1 MKLTFWGASRQVT
14 GSMYLLETN
23 DDYRILIDC
32 GLDMERK
39 DINPEDY
46 VGGGLFP
53 FEASMIN
60 AVVLTHAHLD
70 HTGFLPNLL
79 REGFEGKIYCTHATL
94 ELTKLILED
103 SASLNQHRLKKLQKK
118 QKKRTELEKRDT
130 RSKELYGHKQ
140 VEDTLDMCVC
150 INFTQKIKLA
160 KGVHVTLIPAGH
172 LLGAGHLYIEVEEE
186 GKTKRIGFSGDI
198 GRYNSPLLNDPEA
211 MPEVDYLICES
222 TYGNRY
228 HQTKGSPEEEVLEVI
243 KSTCVDVPGRLI
255 VPAFSIGRTQAML
268 YTLHKLQKQG
278 QLPPIRIFSD
288 SPLALK
294 SNLIYQKY
302 HKWLNPEAQEFM
314 QKHGSLF
321 DFENLVQVESDKQS
335 KAISNFHE
343 PCIIVSSSGMIQGG
357 RIEHHV
363 RANLQNSYAT
373 ILMIG
378 FSAEGTL
385 GYELAHGKTSVE
397 VNKKEVEIHARIT
410 SIDVF
415 SGHADLA
422 GLVQFVKHQKSEKLQ
437 KIFIVHGE
445 YNNMLAYQAHLT
457 EIGYPQAEVPKRGQS
472 YVL

>member
-14 GSMYLLETN
+14 GSMYLLETS

-46 VGGGLFP
+46 IGLFP
-53 FEASMIN
+53 FEPSMIN

-103 SASLNQHRLKKLQKK
+103 SASLNRA
-118 QKKRTELEKRDT
+118 
-130 RSKELYGHKQ
+130 KELYMQKQ
-140 VEDTLDMCVC
+140 VDATLDMCVC
-150 INFTQKIKLA
+150 VNFSQRIRLSDD
-160 KGVHVTLIPAGH
+160 VHLTFIPAGH
-172 LLGAGHLYIEVEEE
+172 LLGAAHLFMEVEEN
-186 GKTKRIGFSGDI
+186 GTKKRIGFSGDV
-198 GRYNSPLLNDPEA
+198 GRHDSPLLNDPEE
-211 MPEVDYLICES
+211 MPEVDYLLCES

-278 QLPPIRIFSD
+278 LLPPLRIFSD
-288 SPLALK
+288 SPLALR
-294 SNLIYQKY
+294 SNMIYQKFN
-302 HKWLNPEAQEFM
+302 KWLNPEAQEFM
-314 QKHGSLF
+314 KKHGTLF
-321 DFENLVQVESDKQS
+321 DFENLVQVETDKQS
-335 KAISNFHE
+335 KAISNFGE

-363 RANLQNSYAT
+363 RANIQNAYAT

-378 FSAEGTL
+378 FSAEGTF
-385 GYELAHGKTSVE
+385 GYELMHGKTTVE
-397 VNKKEVEIHARIT
+397 INKKEVDIRARIAH
-410 SIDVF
+410 IDVF
-415 SGHADLA
+415 SGHADLT
-422 GLVQFVKHQKSEKLQ
+422 GLMRFVKTQKTEKLK

-445 YNNMLAYQAHLT
+445 YSNMLAFQQHLK
-457 EIGYPQAEVPKRGQS
+457 EAGYPQAEVPQRGQCFE
-472 YVL
+472 L

>member
-1 MKLTFWGASRQVT
+1 MKLTFWGAARQVT

-32 GLDMERK
+32 GMDMERK

-60 AVVLTHAHLD
+60 AVILTHAHLD
-70 HTGFLPNLL
+70 HTGFLPNLM

-94 ELTKLILED
+94 ELTKLILND
-103 SASLNQHRLKKLQKK
+103 SASLNQHKLKKLQKK
-118 QKKRTELEKRDT
+118 EKKRTEIQKKDSRL
-130 RSKELYGHKQ
+130 KELYVHKQ

-150 INFTQKIKLA
+150 VNYSQKIKLA
-160 KGVHVTLIPAGH
+160 QGVSVTFIPAGH
-172 LLGAGHLYIEVEEE
+172 LLGAAHLYMEVQED
-186 GKTKRIGFSGDI
+186 GKTKRIGFSGDV
-198 GRYNSPLLNDPEA
+198 GRYDSPLLNDPEQ
-211 MPEVDYLICES
+211 MPEVDYLLCES

-228 HQTKGSPEEEVLEVI
+228 HQTKGTPEAEVLEVI

-278 QLPPIRIFSD
+278 HLPPIRIFSD

-314 QKHGSLF
+314 QKHNTLF
-321 DFENLVQVESDKQS
+321 DFDNLVQVDTDKQS

-385 GYELAHGKTSVE
+385 GYELMHGKTTVE
-397 VNKKEVEIHARIT
+397 VNKKEIEIRARIA

-415 SGHADLA
+415 SGHADLT
-422 GLVQFVKHQKSEKLQ
+422 GLLRFVKSQKSENLK
-437 KIFIVHGE
+437 KIFIIHGE
-445 YNNMLAYQAHLT
+445 QNNMLAYQQHLA
-457 EIGYPQAEVPKRGQS
+457 EAGYPQAEVPKRGQT
-472 YVL
+472 YEL

>member
-14 GSMYLLETN
+14 GSMYLLETA

-39 DINPEDY
+39 DINPDAY
-46 VGGGLFP
+46 VGLFP
-53 FEASMIN
+53 FEPSMIN

-70 HTGFLPNLL
+70 HVGYLPNLI

-94 ELTKLILED
+94 DLTKLILDD
-103 SASLNQHRLKKLQKK
+103 SASLNQHKLKKAQKK
-118 QKKRTELEKRDT
+118 HKHSEPEKRES
-130 RSKELYGHKQ
+130 RIKELYSQKQ
-140 VEDTLDMCVC
+140 VDETLDLCVAVNYAQH
-150 INFTQKIKLA
+150 IRLTD
-160 KGVHVTLIPAGH
+160 GVYVTFIPAGH
-172 LLGAGHLYIEVEEE
+172 LLGAAHLYMEVEEE
-186 GKTKRIGFSGDI
+186 GKKKRIGFSGDI
-198 GRYNSPLLNDPEA
+198 GRYDSPLLNDPQE

-243 KSTCVDVPGRLI
+243 KSTCVDLQGRLI

-268 YTLHKLQKQG
+268 FVLHKLQKQG
-278 QLPPIRIFSD
+278 LLPPIKIFSD
-288 SPLALK
+288 SPLALR

-302 HKWLNPEAQEFM
+302 HKWLNPEAYNFM
-314 QKHGSLF
+314 AQYGSLF
-321 DFENLVQVESDKQS
+321 DFENLIQVETDKQS
-335 KAISNFHE
+335 KAISNFNE

-363 RANLQNSYAT
+363 KTNLQNTRAT

-378 FSAEGTL
+378 FAAEGTFGHQL
-385 GYELAHGKTSVE
+385 LNGRSTVE
-397 VNKKEVEIHARIT
+397 INKKEVEVKARIA

-415 SGHADLA
+415 SGHADLN
-422 GLVQFVKHQKSEKLQ
+422 GLLKFVRVQKSEKLK

-445 YNNMLAYQAHLT
+445 YNNMLAFQEHLNQA
-457 EIGYPQAEVPKRGQS
+457 GYPQAEVPQRGQS
-472 YVL
+472 YDL

>member
-14 GSMYLLETN
+14 GSMYLLETS

-46 VGGGLFP
+46 IGLFP
-53 FEASMIN
+53 FEPSMIN

-103 SASLNQHRLKKLQKK
+103 SASLNQHKLKKLQKK
-118 QKKRTELEKRDT
+118 KKYMDSEKRET
-130 RSKELYGHKQ
+130 RAKELYMQKQ
-140 VEDTLDMCVC
+140 VDATLDMCVC
-150 INFTQKIKLA
+150 VNFSQRIRLSDD
-160 KGVHVTLIPAGH
+160 VHLTFIPAGH
-172 LLGAGHLYIEVEEE
+172 LLGAAHLFMEVEEN
-186 GKTKRIGFSGDI
+186 GTKKRIGFSGDV
-198 GRYNSPLLNDPEA
+198 GRHDSPLLNDPEE
-211 MPEVDYLICES
+211 MPEVDYLLCES

-278 QLPPIRIFSD
+278 LLPPLRIFSD
-288 SPLALK
+288 SPLALR
-294 SNLIYQKY
+294 SNMIYQKFN
-302 HKWLNPEAQEFM
+302 KWLNPEAQDFM
-314 QKHGSLF
+314 KKHGTLF
-321 DFENLVQVESDKQS
+321 DFENLVQVETDKQS
-335 KAISNFHE
+335 KAISNFGE

-363 RANLQNSYAT
+363 RANIQNAYAT

-378 FSAEGTL
+378 FSAEGTF
-385 GYELAHGKTSVE
+385 GYELMHGKTTVE
-397 VNKKEVEIHARIT
+397 INKKEVDIRARIAH
-410 SIDVF
+410 IDVF
-415 SGHADLA
+415 SGHADLT
-422 GLVQFVKHQKSEKLQ
+422 GLMRFVKTQKTEKLK

-445 YNNMLAYQAHLT
+445 YSNMLAFQQHLK
-457 EIGYPQAEVPKRGQS
+457 EAGYPQAEVPQRGQCFE
-472 YVL
+472 L

>member
-1 MKLTFWGASRQVT
+1 MKLSFWGASRQVT
-14 GSMYLLETN
+14 GSMYLLETS

-46 VGGGLFP
+46 VGIFP
-53 FEASMIN
+53 FEPSMIN
-60 AVVLTHAHLD
+60 AVVVTHAHLD

-79 REGFEGKIYCTHATL
+79 REGFEGRIYCTHATL

-103 SASLNQHRLKKLQKK
+103 SASLNQHRLKKIQKK
-118 QKKRTELEKRDT
+118 QKKRTELERRDS
-130 RSKELYGHKQ
+130 RAKELYLQKQ
-140 VEDTLDMCVC
+140 VDETLDMCVC
-150 INFTQKIKLA
+150 VNFSQRTRLSQ
-160 KGVHVTLIPAGH
+160 GVYLTFIPAGH
-172 LLGAGHLYIEVEEE
+172 LLGAGHVLLEIEEE
-186 GKTKRIGFSGDI
+186 GKKKRIGFSGDI
-198 GRYNSPLLNDPEA
+198 GRYDSPLLNDPET

-222 TYGNRY
+222 TYGSRY

-278 QLPPIRIFSD
+278 LLPPLRIFSD
-288 SPLALK
+288 SPLALR

-302 HKWLNPEAQEFM
+302 YRWLNEEAQEFY
-314 QKHGSLF
+314 QKNGALF
-321 DFENLVQVESDKQS
+321 DFENLIQVETDKQS
-335 KAISNFHE
+335 KAISTYNE

-363 RANLQNSYAT
+363 RSNLQNSYAT

-378 FSAEGTL
+378 FSAEGTF
-385 GYELAHGKTSVE
+385 GYELMHGKTTVE
-397 VNKKEVEIHARIT
+397 INKKEVEIRARIA

-422 GLVQFVKHQKSEKLQ
+422 GLLKFVKMQKTENLQ
-437 KIFIVHGE
+437 KLFIVHGE
-445 YNNMLAYQAHLT
+445 YQNMVAFQGHLK
-457 EIGYPQAEVPKRGQS
+457 EAGYPQVEIPQRGQT
-472 YVL
+472 YEL

>member
-14 GSMYLLETN
+14 GSMYLLETK

-32 GLDMERK
+32 GMDMERK

-53 FEASMIN
+53 FEASMVN
-60 AVVLTHAHLD
+60 AVILTHAHLD

-94 ELTKLILED
+94 DLTKLILED

-118 QKKRTELEKRDT
+118 DKKRTELQKKDSRL
-130 RSKELYGHKQ
+130 KELYVHKQ
-140 VEDTLDMCVC
+140 VTETLEMCVC
-150 INFTQKIKLA
+150 VNFAQRIKLA
-160 KGVHVTLIPAGH
+160 KGVHLTFVPAGH

-186 GKTKRIGFSGDI
+186 GKTKRIGFSGDL
-198 GRYNSPLLNDPEA
+198 GRYDSPLLNDPEE

-222 TYGNRY
+222 TYGSRY
-228 HQTKGSPEEEVLEVI
+228 HKTKGTPEDEVLEVI

-278 QLPPIRIFSD
+278 HLPPIRIFSD

-294 SNLIYQKY
+294 SNLIYQKH
-302 HKWLNPEAQEFM
+302 HKSLNTEAQEFM
-314 QKHGSLF
+314 KTHGTLF

-335 KAISNFHE
+335 KAISNYHE

-363 RANLQNSYAT
+363 RTNLQNSHAT

-378 FSAEGTL
+378 FSSEGTL
-385 GYELAHGKTSVE
+385 GYELANGKTSVE
-397 VNKKEVEIHARIT
+397 INKKEVEIRARIT

-415 SGHADLA
+415 SGHADLN
-422 GLVQFVKHQKSEKLQ
+422 GLLKFVKAQKSEKLQ

-445 YNNMLAYQAHLT
+445 YNNMLAYQQHLA
-457 EIGYPQAEVPKRGQS
+457 EAGYPQAEVPKRGQS
-472 YVL
+472 FEL

>member
-14 GSMYLLETN
+14 GSMYLLETS

-46 VGGGLFP
+46 IGLFP
-53 FEASMIN
+53 FEPSMIN

-103 SASLNQHRLKKLQKK
+103 SASLNQHKLKKLQKK
-118 QKKRTELEKRDT
+118 KKYMDSEKRET
-130 RSKELYGHKQ
+130 RAKELYMQKQ
-140 VEDTLDMCVC
+140 VDATLDMCVC
-150 INFTQKIKLA
+150 VNFSQRIRISDD
-160 KGVHVTLIPAGH
+160 VHLTFIPAGH
-172 LLGAGHLYIEVEEE
+172 LLGAAHLFMEVEEN
-186 GKTKRIGFSGDI
+186 GKKKRIGFSGDV
-198 GRYNSPLLNDPEA
+198 GRHDSPLLNDPEE
-211 MPEVDYLICES
+211 MPEVDYLLCES

-228 HQTKGSPEEEVLEVI
+228 HQTKGSPEDEVLEVI

-278 QLPPIRIFSD
+278 LLPPLRIFSD
-288 SPLALK
+288 SPLALR
-294 SNLIYQKY
+294 SNMIYQKFN
-302 HKWLNPEAQEFM
+302 KWLNPEAQEFM
-314 QKHGSLF
+314 KKHGTLF
-321 DFENLVQVESDKQS
+321 DFENLVQVETDKQS
-335 KAISNFHE
+335 KAISNFGE

-363 RANLQNSYAT
+363 RSNIQNAYAT

-378 FSAEGTL
+378 FSAEGTF
-385 GYELAHGKTSVE
+385 GYELMHGKTTVE
-397 VNKKEVEIHARIT
+397 INKKEVDIRARIAH
-410 SIDVF
+410 IDVF
-415 SGHADLA
+415 SGHADLT
-422 GLVQFVKHQKSEKLQ
+422 GLMRFVKTQKTETLKKL
-437 KIFIVHGE
+437 FIVHGE
-445 YNNMLAYQAHLT
+445 YNNMLAFQQHLKD
-457 EIGYPQAEVPKRGQS
+457 EGYPQAEIPHRGQCFE
-472 YVL
+472 L